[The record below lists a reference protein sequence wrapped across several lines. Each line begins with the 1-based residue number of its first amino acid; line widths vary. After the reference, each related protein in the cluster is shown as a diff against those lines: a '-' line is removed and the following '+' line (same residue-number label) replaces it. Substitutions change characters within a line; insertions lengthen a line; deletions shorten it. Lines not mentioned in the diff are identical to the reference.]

1 MDQEYLIIICAFLY
15 SHLFFLSAEEMD
27 LRMEDYGVG

>member
-1 MDQEYLIIICAFLY
+1 MDQEYLMICDFLY
-15 SHLFFLSAEEMD
+15 RHILLAEEMD